1 MSWLTATVLMIM
13 AGFVCAFILV
23 EWIVAR
29 RGGPGGDDNSAMG

>member
-1 MSWLTATVLMIM
+1 MSWPIATILIVL
-13 AGFVCAFILV
+13 AGFACAFVLV